1 VNLLPNK
8 QPRTANFWHN
18 RFCMSSIGFRLTS
31 LIPRLALA
39 GLLAVLLIGVDPS
52 ARAQQSTLPTVKM
65 TFDFPGSEP
74 EHFVF
79 SVSSDGH
86 AVYDSNGKLTP
97 QSEAG
102 EPFHLEFTMSAP
114 TRERIFHLAKQAHYF
129 QGDIDSKLPNI
140 ANTGAKTLSYTD
152 AKRHTQA
159 SYNYSSVPA
168 VRELT
173 ALFQSVS
180 ATLEFGRR
188 LQSYHRYQKLALDD
202 ELRSMEEMQ
211 KDHMLAELP
220 AVAPIL
226 QSIAKDPTVMNVVRG
241 RCLRLL
247 QQAGMLAFAPNK

>member
-1 VNLLPNK
+1 MPST
-8 QPRTANFWHN
+8 R
-18 RFCMSSIGFRLTS
+18 GRLSFLS
-31 LIPRLALA
+31 LRLALC
-39 GLLAVLLIGVDPS
+39 GLLVVLMIGFPAP
-52 ARAQQSTLPTVKM
+52 ARAQESTLPTVKM
-65 TFDFPGSEP
+65 TYDFPGSEP

-79 SVSSDGH
+79 SVRSDGH

-114 TRERIFHLAKQAHYF
+114 TRERIFRLAKQAHYF

-173 ALFQSVS
+173 SLFQSVS

-226 QSIAKDPTVMNVVRG
+226 QSIANDPAVMNVVRA

-247 QQAGMLAFAPNK
+247 QEAGMLAFAPNK

>member
-1 VNLLPNK
+1 
-8 QPRTANFWHN
+8 
-18 RFCMSSIGFRLTS
+18 MSSAESRHASLILRFALCGLFVVLVIGFHSST
-31 LIPRLALA
+31 LAQ
-39 GLLAVLLIGVDPS
+39 
-52 ARAQQSTLPTVKM
+52 RSTLPTVKM

-86 AVYDSNGKLTP
+86 AAYDSNGKLTP

-102 EPFHLEFTMSAP
+102 EPFHLEFTISAP

-129 QGDIDSKLPNI
+129 EGNIDSKARNI

-152 AKRHTQA
+152 AKRHTEA

-173 ALFQSVS
+173 ALFQEIS

-202 ELRSMEEMQ
+202 ELRSMEEME

-226 QSIAKDPTVMNVVRG
+226 ESIAKDPSVMNVVRG

-247 QQAGMLAFAPNK
+247 QQAGLASTSTR

>member
-1 VNLLPNK
+1 
-8 QPRTANFWHN
+8 
-18 RFCMSSIGFRLTS
+18 MIGS
-31 LIPRLALA
+31 PAA
-39 GLLAVLLIGVDPS
+39 
-52 ARAQQSTLPTVKM
+52 ARAQESTLPTVKM

-79 SVSSDGH
+79 SVRSDSH

-129 QGDIDSKLPNI
+129 EGNIDSKLTNI

-152 AKRHTQA
+152 AKRHTEA

-173 ALFQSVS
+173 ALFQSIS

-202 ELRSMEEMQ
+202 ELTKMEEMQ
-211 KDHMLAELP
+211 NDHMLAELP

-226 QSIAKDPTVMNVVRG
+226 QSIANDPAVMNVVRA

-247 QQAGMLAFAPNK
+247 QEAGMLAFAPNK